1 MTSWSNH
8 PQTRLVERLKP
19 VPAPLRAHLREGPFT
34 FSRHDAAFDELP
46 VLREIEKA
54 GPAPKREGL
63 TGSARLVFWNVERL
77 RHLDA
82 IAGHLQDHA
91 PDVILLSEVDRG
103 MARTGNTDRIAM
115 LSETFEEAPTVPFC
129 AKSHAGPCLQPLCTL
144 SGCHGSTQAWRH
156 ESGLGLDQVPL
167 ARHVMD
173 AAPPAASVPA
183 GQESWQTSPGS
194 AVSQPEPR
202 GTAPEL
208 L

>member
-19 VPAPLRAHLREGPFT
+19 VQAPLRAHLREGPFT

-46 VLREIEKA
+46 VFREIEKA
-54 GPAPKREGL
+54 GPLPKREGL

-82 IAGHLQDHA
+82 IAGHLQDHT

-115 LSETFEEAPTVPFC
+115 LSERLGIGYLFAVEFVELDLGDVHEQRF
-129 AKSHAGPCLQPLCTL
+129 HAGEENADGNSERRGFISPQPLDL
-144 SGCHGSTQAWRH
+144 VLVIFVESDDVSSPSPLLAALLGCGVGCVR
-156 ESGLGLDQVPL
+156 
-167 ARHVMD
+167 R
-173 AAPPAASVPA
+173 
-183 GQESWQTSPGS
+183 
-194 AVSQPEPR
+194 
-202 GTAPEL
+202 
-208 L
+208 